1 MRTETQA
8 YGHLT
13 AHYGNKPSKQR
24 TILCYQTDAS
34 WHRRLYGDVRGDGM
48 QGFTRWALYLGPSLL
63 VICVLLLGGLCVAQ
77 DEDIETP
84 AAPAAPDLRFLPGSV
99 FAPGVFLGLIAPV
112 QDRIDLNL
120 YGFFYFT
127 STDFGEVKVPVVMV
141 DVPIRTTK
149 FLTITPSYL
158 YYQIRLPSEL
168 IKASGLPEG
177 VPDTFEEHQFRI
189 DGTLKFSIH
198 KFEISDRN
206 MYVRRF
212 RPTDDINRYRNRIAI
227 THPWRVKGRIWRPFA
242 NYEAFYEWRNGGW
255 NKNRVGVG
263 VTLPLRKGVLFQP
276 SYLWE
281 NNKVGPDITYLQ
293 FGVIFSTKS
302 K

>member
-1 MRTETQA
+1 MAIFSGE
-8 YGHLT
+8 
-13 AHYGNKPSKQR
+13 
-24 TILCYQTDAS
+24 
-34 WHRRLYGDVRGDGM
+34 GM
-48 QGFTRWALYLGPSLL
+48 QGFTRFALRFVSSFP
-63 VICVLLLGGLCVAQ
+63 VIFVLWLGGLCVAQ

-168 IKASGLPEG
+168 IKASGLAEG

-263 VTLPLRKGVLFQP
+263 VTLPLRRGVLFQP

-293 FGVIFSTKS
+293 FGVIFNTKS